1 MVNYICLL
9 SVRPCIKTC
18 NFFKTLESEN
28 YKLLIVVDDNYYHP
42 PTDIQVVKIN
52 NEECEMNGYKDTV
65 MAFRNKAVSRDKA
78 LYYFKKENLEYE
90 YVWFVEEDV
99 FIPDILTIKHIDE
112 KYKGGDLLCQGNAI
126 RIDSIHTGWNWEH
139 ILSQVKIGYP
149 YAASMI
155 CAIRCSKRLMETI
168 DDYAKTYNTLFMDES
183 LFNTLAL
190 QNNLETIV
198 IDELTSIIWQKDWDI
213 SEIKRE
219 NLYHPIKSIEQQ
231 YAFREMIKN

>member
-1 MVNYICLL
+1 
-9 SVRPCIKTC
+9 
-18 NFFKTLESEN
+18 
-28 YKLLIVVDDNYYHP
+28 
-42 PTDIQVVKIN
+42 
-52 NEECEMNGYKDTV
+52 
-65 MAFRNKAVSRDKA
+65 
-78 LYYFKKENLEYE
+78 
-90 YVWFVEEDV
+90 
-99 FIPDILTIKHIDE
+99 
-112 KYKGGDLLCQGNAI
+112 
-126 RIDSIHTGWNWEH
+126 
-139 ILSQVKIGYP
+139 
-149 YAASMI
+149 MI

>member
-78 LYYFKKENLEYE
+78 CLLYTS
-90 YVWFVEEDV
+90 DAA
-99 FIPDILTIKHIDE
+99 DE
-112 KYKGGDLLCQGNAI
+112 
-126 RIDSIHTGWNWEH
+126 
-139 ILSQVKIGYP
+139 
-149 YAASMI
+149 
-155 CAIRCSKRLMETI
+155 
-168 DDYAKTYNTLFMDES
+168 
-183 LFNTLAL
+183 
-190 QNNLETIV
+190 
-198 IDELTSIIWQKDWDI
+198 
-213 SEIKRE
+213 
-219 NLYHPIKSIEQQ
+219 
-231 YAFREMIKN
+231 